1 MADFTRLSTTRHA
14 TPLHSDD
21 SIQHKLHE
29 WINRVKPVNS
39 FITTVDHKVLRSLDD
54 TSITAAAWMHV
65 DSGAVQTVIDNSS
78 LIKTLMSDTWLI

>member
-1 MADFTRLSTTRHA
+1 MADFTRLSTTRNA

-39 FITTVDHKVLRSLDD
+39 FITTVDSKVLKSLDD
-54 TSITAAAWMHV
+54 TTVTAAAWMHV
-65 DSGAVQTVIDNSS
+65 DSGAAQAIFV
-78 LIKTLMSDTWLI
+78 TLH

>member
-14 TPLHSDD
+14 TPLHSDN

-39 FITTVDHKVLRSLDD
+39 FITTVDREVLRSLDD
-54 TSITAAAWMHV
+54 PTITAAAWMHV
-65 DSGAVQTVIDNSS
+65 DSGAVQTTFV
-78 LIKTLMSDTWLI
+78 TLH